1 MFLRKSFVAIGP
13 LLLCLLLCVL
23 FRWLDAFLAADRF
36 LPYLLKGLLLGTA
49 LGLVLPVGGIATR
62 SNGLT
67 GYLFVAAGLLG
78 VTLLMQ
84 YLQVTGAMRLAVL
97 EAVIGVNGQV
107 VLVESTVAAFCTL
120 TAALHRKR
128 RA

>member
-1 MFLRKSFVAIGP
+1 MFLRKSFVAVGP

-36 LPYLLKGLLLGTA
+36 LPYLLKGLLLGAA

-67 GYLFVAAGLLG
+67 GYLFVATGLLG
-78 VTLLMQ
+78 VTLLLQ

-107 VLVESTVAAFCTL
+107 VLVESAVAAYCAL
-120 TAALHRKR
+120 TAALHRKH